1 MLEDDYIINPQKRE
15 DIENDILFKF
25 NYGTNMETPSN
36 FKKKTRNEYDYED
49 LFYNIKYN
57 KEKKIFK
64 QNFAGLYTNEDFYST
79 QLPDRNTIR
88 GYMKDVSCKVLI
100 VYDFV

>member
-1 MLEDDYIINPQKRE
+1 MSKIDKMLEDDYIIDPQKRE

-36 FKKKTRNEYDYED
+36 FKKKTTNQYDYED

-57 KEKKIFK
+57 KVLLILQYFKLKIKK
-64 QNFAGLYTNEDFYST
+64 
-79 QLPDRNTIR
+79 
-88 GYMKDVSCKVLI
+88 
-100 VYDFV
+100 